1 MNDIKPITVEDI
13 QNSLRLD
20 SNIDVSLIQRYIN
33 TAENYV
39 KNAVDSTVDLS
50 VYRNIDEFNS
60 AVALLTEF
68 YYQTRGEAT
77 DSPSKRPFEV
87 TAMIIQLKGMDLNK

>member
-1 MNDIKPITVEDI
+1 MITVQEM

-20 SNIDVSLIQRYIN
+20 GDIDADLIQRYIN

-50 VYRNIDEFNS
+50 VYRQFDEFNS

-68 YYQTRGEAT
+68 YYQTRAEAT
-77 DSPSKRPFEV
+77 DSPSKRPYEV
-87 TAMIIQLKGMDLNK
+87 TAIILQLRGMDLNK

>member
-1 MNDIKPITVEDI
+1 MITVQEM

-20 SNIDVSLIQRYIN
+20 GDIDADLIERYIK

-50 VYRNIDEFNS
+50 VYRQFDEFNS

-68 YYQTRGEAT
+68 YYQTRAEAT

-87 TAMIIQLKGMDLNK
+87 TALIGQLKGMDLNK

>member
-1 MNDIKPITVEDI
+1 MITVQEM

-20 SNIDVSLIQRYIN
+20 GNIDADLIKRYIN

-39 KNAVDSTVDLS
+39 KNAVDSSVDLS
-50 VYRNIDEFNS
+50 VYRQFDEFNS

-77 DSPSKRPFEV
+77 DSPSRRPFEA
-87 TAMIIQLKGMDLNK
+87 TAIIGQLKGMDLNK

>member
-1 MNDIKPITVEDI
+1 MITVQEM

-20 SNIDVSLIQRYIN
+20 GDIDADLIQRYIN

-50 VYRNIDEFNS
+50 VYRTIDEFNS

-68 YYQTRGEAT
+68 YYQTRAEAT
-77 DSPSKRPFEV
+77 DTPSRRPYEV
-87 TAMIIQLKGMDLNK
+87 TAIIGQLKGMDLGQ

>member
-1 MNDIKPITVEDI
+1 MITVPEI

-20 SNIDVSLIQRYIN
+20 GNIDADLIQRYIK

-50 VYRNIDEFNS
+50 IYRQIDEFNS

-68 YYQTRGEAT
+68 YYQTRAEAT

-87 TAMIIQLKGMDLNK
+87 TALIGQLKGMDLNK

>member
-1 MNDIKPITVEDI
+1 MAISAIRVEDI

-20 SNIDVSLIQRYIN
+20 GQIDANLIQRYIN

-39 KNAVDSTVDLS
+39 RNAVDSSVDLS
-50 VYRNIDEFNS
+50 VYRQFDEFNS

-87 TAMIIQLKGMDLNK
+87 NSLIGQLRGMDLT

>member
-1 MNDIKPITVEDI
+1 MTVSAITVQEM

-20 SNIDVSLIQRYIN
+20 GNIDVDLIQRYIN
-33 TAENYV
+33 TAESYV
-39 KNAVDSTVDLS
+39 KNAVDSSVELS
-50 VYRNIDEFNS
+50 VYRQYDEFNS

-87 TAMIIQLKGMDLNK
+87 TALIYQLKGMDLS

>member
-1 MNDIKPITVEDI
+1 MITVPEI

-20 SNIDVSLIQRYIN
+20 GSFDTDLIQRYIN

-50 VYRNIDEFNS
+50 VYRQFDEFNS

-68 YYQTRGEAT
+68 YYQTRAEAT
-77 DSPSKRPFEV
+77 DSPSKRPYEV
-87 TAMIIQLKGMDLNK
+87 TALILQLKGMDLSK

>member
-1 MNDIKPITVEDI
+1 MITVKEM

-20 SNIDVSLIQRYIN
+20 GDIDADLIQRYIN

-77 DSPSKRPFEV
+77 NSPSKRPFEV
-87 TAMIIQLKGMDLNK
+87 TAIIEQLKGMDLGE

>member
-1 MNDIKPITVEDI
+1 MITVPEI

-20 SNIDVSLIQRYIN
+20 GSFDTDLIERYIK

-50 VYRNIDEFNS
+50 IYRQIDEFNS

-68 YYQTRGEAT
+68 YYQTRAEAT

-87 TAMIIQLKGMDLNK
+87 TALIGQLKGMDLNK

>member
-1 MNDIKPITVEDI
+1 MITVSEI

-20 SNIDVSLIQRYIN
+20 GSIDTDLIQRYIN

-39 KNAVDSTVDLS
+39 KNAVNSSVDLS
-50 VYRNIDEFNS
+50 IYRQIDVFNS

-68 YYQTRGEAT
+68 YYQSRGEAVN
-77 DSPSKRPFEV
+77 SPSKRPFEV
-87 TAMIIQLKGMDLNK
+87 TALIGQLKGMNLNE

>member
-1 MNDIKPITVEDI
+1 MITVPEI

-20 SNIDVSLIQRYIN
+20 GSFDTDLIQRYIN

-50 VYRNIDEFNS
+50 VYRQFDEFNS

-68 YYQTRGEAT
+68 YYQTRAEAT

-87 TAMIIQLKGMDLNK
+87 TALIGQLKGMDLNK

>member
-1 MNDIKPITVEDI
+1 MITLQEM

-20 SNIDVSLIQRYIN
+20 GNIDIDLIQRYIN

-50 VYRNIDEFNS
+50 VYRQFDEFNS
-60 AVALLTEF
+60 AVALLVEF

-87 TAMIIQLKGMDLNK
+87 TAIIGQLKGMDLSN

>member
-1 MNDIKPITVEDI
+1 MITVKEM

-20 SNIDVSLIQRYIN
+20 GDIDADLIQRYIN

-50 VYRNIDEFNS
+50 VYRNIEEFNS

-77 DSPSKRPFEV
+77 DTPSKRPYEV
-87 TAMIIQLKGMDLNK
+87 TAIIEQLKGMDLGE

>member
-1 MNDIKPITVEDI
+1 MAISAITVSEM

-20 SNIDVSLIQRYIN
+20 SNIDVDLIQRYIN

-39 KNAVDSTVDLS
+39 KNAVDSSIELS
-50 VYRNIDEFNS
+50 TYRQYDEFNS
-60 AVALLTEF
+60 AVALLVEF

-87 TAMIIQLKGMDLNK
+87 TALIGQLRGMNLSK